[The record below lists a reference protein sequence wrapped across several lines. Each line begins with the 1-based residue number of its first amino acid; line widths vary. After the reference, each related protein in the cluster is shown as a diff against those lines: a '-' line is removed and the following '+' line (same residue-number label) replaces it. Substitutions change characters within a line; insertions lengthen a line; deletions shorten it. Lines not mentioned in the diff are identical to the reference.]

1 MLGTPVKCYAVVPD
15 ADNRRLWAM
24 AILEVR
30 TLYGHW
36 NVRELDHVNTYNP
49 WLNSSATNVR
59 HWSPSL
65 CVLGWIDPVSAQFAS
80 FGRLK
85 PKAIVCI
92 KARHRILAPFLGGI
106 KANVGIVFAYVVTER
121 L

>member
-15 ADNRRLWAM
+15 ADNRRIWAM

-59 HWSPSL
+59 HWQSLVLSPSR
-65 CVLGWIDPVSAQFAS
+65 VKS
-80 FGRLK
+80 
-85 PKAIVCI
+85 
-92 KARHRILAPFLGGI
+92 
-106 KANVGIVFAYVVTER
+106 VGICRDTVCNFRKMECVQMWSKQLIWNIHQEAI
-121 L
+121 